1 MSVLGE
7 KMTTVTKAA
16 VISPAPI
23 RSIDSIFTGTRTYA
37 FVLNHEAVQP
47 DMPAAG
53 AVPEYWEAAKA
64 ELSAADSVLAEV
76 IARNEEPVLSSKG
89 DLFITLVSSIVSQQI
104 STAAARTIWS
114 RFEGLVGEV
123 NPKSV
128 LSRSHEELRGCGLS
142 GRKAE
147 YILGIAEAWQ
157 SGYADIDWDGLSDEE
172 AMAALIEL
180 RGVGTWTA
188 EMILIFTLL
197 RPDVFPVGDIGV
209 VRAVERLYSEGE
221 RMSNDELIAKSQD
234 WRPWRTVATWYL
246 WRSIDPEPVQ
256 Y

>member
-1 MSVLGE
+1 
-7 KMTTVTKAA
+7 
-16 VISPAPI
+16 
-23 RSIDSIFTGTRTYA
+23 
-37 FVLNHEAVQP
+37 
-47 DMPAAG
+47 MPAAG
-53 AVPEYWEAAKA
+53 EVPSYWDAAKA
-64 ELSAADSVLAEV
+64 DLSATDSALAEV
-76 IARNEEPVLSSKG
+76 IARNAVPALSSKG
-89 DLFITLVSSIVSQQI
+89 DLFLNLVSAIVSQQI
-104 STAAARTIWS
+104 STAAARTIWGK
-114 RFEGLVGEV
+114 FESLVGEV

-128 LSRSHEELRGCGLS
+128 LSHSHEELRGCGLS
-142 GRKAE
+142 GRKTE

-157 SGYADIDWDGLSDEE
+157 SGYANIDWDEMSDVEV
-172 AMAALIEL
+172 MAALIKL
-180 RGVGTWTA
+180 RGVGTWTV

-197 RPDVFPVGDIGV
+197 RPDVFPVSDIGV

>member
-1 MSVLGE
+1 
-7 KMTTVTKAA
+7 
-16 VISPAPI
+16 
-23 RSIDSIFTGTRTYA
+23 
-37 FVLNHEAVQP
+37 
-47 DMPAAG
+47 MPAAG
-53 AVPEYWEAAKA
+53 AVPEYWEVAKA

-172 AMAALIEL
+172 VMAALIEL
-180 RGVGTWTA
+180 RGVGVWTA
-188 EMILIFTLL
+188 EMVLIFTLL

-221 RMSNDELIAKSQD
+221 RMSNDELIAKSRD
-234 WRPWRTVATWYL
+234 WKPWRTVATWYL

>member
-1 MSVLGE
+1 
-7 KMTTVTKAA
+7 
-16 VISPAPI
+16 
-23 RSIDSIFTGTRTYA
+23 
-37 FVLNHEAVQP
+37 
-47 DMPAAG
+47 MPAAG
-53 AVPEYWEAAKA
+53 EVPEYWDAAKA
-64 ELSAADSVLAEV
+64 DLSATDSALGEV
-76 IARNEEPVLSSKG
+76 IAQNEEPALSSKG
-89 DLFITLVSSIVSQQI
+89 DLFLNLVSAIVSQQI
-104 STAAARTIWS
+104 STAAARTIWG

-147 YILGIAEAWQ
+147 YILEIAEAWQ
-157 SGYADIDWDGLSDEE
+157 SGYADIDWDEASDVEVME
-172 AMAALIEL
+172 ALTGL
-180 RGVGTWTA
+180 RGVGAWTA
-188 EMILIFTLL
+188 EMVLIFTLL

-209 VRAVERLYSEGE
+209 VRAVERLYSGGE

>member
-1 MSVLGE
+1 MPTAGE
-7 KMTTVTKAA
+7 
-16 VISPAPI
+16 
-23 RSIDSIFTGTRTYA
+23 
-37 FVLNHEAVQP
+37 
-47 DMPAAG
+47 
-53 AVPEYWEAAKA
+53 VPEYWDAAKVD
-64 ELSAADSVLAEV
+64 LSATDSSLAEI
-76 IARNEEPVLSSKG
+76 IARYEEPVLSSKG
-89 DLFITLVSSIVSQQI
+89 DLFLNLVSAIVGQQI
-104 STAAARTIWS
+104 STIAARTVWI
-114 RFEGLVGEV
+114 RFENLVGEV

-172 AMAALIEL
+172 VMDALIKL
-180 RGVGTWTA
+180 RGVGIWTA
-188 EMILIFTLL
+188 EMVLIFTLL

>member
-1 MSVLGE
+1 
-7 KMTTVTKAA
+7 
-16 VISPAPI
+16 
-23 RSIDSIFTGTRTYA
+23 
-37 FVLNHEAVQP
+37 
-47 DMPAAG
+47 MPAAG
-53 AVPEYWEAAKA
+53 EVPEYWEAAKA
-64 ELSAADSVLAEV
+64 DLSATDSALAEV
-76 IARNEEPVLSSKG
+76 ITQNEEPALSSKG
-89 DLFITLVSSIVSQQI
+89 DLFLNLVSAIVSQQI
-104 STAAARTIWS
+104 STAAARTIWG
-114 RFEGLVGEV
+114 RFEGLVEEV

-147 YILGIAEAWQ
+147 YILEIAEAWQ
-157 SGYADIDWDGLSDEE
+157 SGYADIDWDEASDVEVME
-172 AMAALIEL
+172 ALTGL
-180 RGVGTWTA
+180 RGVGAWTA
-188 EMILIFTLL
+188 EMVLIFTLL

-209 VRAVERLYSEGE
+209 VRAVERLYSGGE

>member
-1 MSVLGE
+1 VD
-7 KMTTVTKAA
+7 V
-16 VISPAPI
+16 
-23 RSIDSIFTGTRTYA
+23 
-37 FVLNHEAVQP
+37 
-47 DMPAAG
+47 
-53 AVPEYWEAAKA
+53 AKA
-64 ELSAADSVLAEV
+64 DLSATDSALAEV
-76 IARNEEPVLSSKG
+76 IARNGKPALSSKG
-89 DLFITLVSSIVSQQI
+89 DLFLSLVSAIVSQQI
-104 STAAARTIWS
+104 STAAARTIWG
-114 RFEGLVGEV
+114 RFEDLVGEV
-123 NPKSV
+123 KPKSV

-157 SGYADIDWDGLSDEE
+157 SGYADIDWDEMSDVEV
-172 AMAALIEL
+172 MAALIKL
-180 RGVGTWTA
+180 RGVGTWTV

-197 RPDVFPVGDIGV
+197 RPDVFPVSDIGV

>member
-1 MSVLGE
+1 
-7 KMTTVTKAA
+7 
-16 VISPAPI
+16 
-23 RSIDSIFTGTRTYA
+23 
-37 FVLNHEAVQP
+37 
-47 DMPAAG
+47 MPAAG
-53 AVPEYWEAAKA
+53 EVPEYWEAAKA
-64 ELSAADSVLAEV
+64 DLSATDSALAEV
-76 IARNEEPVLSSKG
+76 ITQNEEPALSSKG
-89 DLFITLVSSIVSQQI
+89 DLFLNLVSAIVSQQI
-104 STAAARTIWS
+104 STVAARTIWG

-147 YILGIAEAWQ
+147 YILEIAEAWQ
-157 SGYADIDWDGLSDEE
+157 SGYADIDWDEASDVEVME
-172 AMAALIEL
+172 ALTGL
-180 RGVGTWTA
+180 RGVGAWTA
-188 EMILIFTLL
+188 EMVLIFTLL

-209 VRAVERLYSEGE
+209 VRAVERLYSGGE

-234 WRPWRTVATWYL
+234 WKPWRTVATWYL

>member
-1 MSVLGE
+1 
-7 KMTTVTKAA
+7 
-16 VISPAPI
+16 
-23 RSIDSIFTGTRTYA
+23 
-37 FVLNHEAVQP
+37 
-47 DMPAAG
+47 MPAAG
-53 AVPEYWEAAKA
+53 EVPPYWDAAKA
-64 ELSAADSVLAEV
+64 DLSATDSALAEV
-76 IARNEEPVLSSKG
+76 IARNAVPALSSKG
-89 DLFITLVSSIVSQQI
+89 DLFLNLVSAIVSQQI
-104 STAAARTIWS
+104 STAAARTIWG
-114 RFEGLVGEV
+114 RFESLVGEV

-128 LSRSHEELRGCGLS
+128 LSHSHEELRGCGLS

-157 SGYADIDWDGLSDEE
+157 SGYADIDWDEMSDVEV
-172 AMAALIEL
+172 MAALIKL
-180 RGVGTWTA
+180 RGVGTWTV

-197 RPDVFPVGDIGV
+197 RPDVFPVSDIGV

>member
-1 MSVLGE
+1 
-7 KMTTVTKAA
+7 
-16 VISPAPI
+16 
-23 RSIDSIFTGTRTYA
+23 
-37 FVLNHEAVQP
+37 
-47 DMPAAG
+47 MPAAG
-53 AVPEYWEAAKA
+53 EVPPYWDAAKA
-64 ELSAADSVLAEV
+64 DLSATDSALAEV
-76 IARNEEPVLSSKG
+76 IARNAVPALSSKG
-89 DLFITLVSSIVSQQI
+89 DLFLNLVSAIVSQQI
-104 STAAARTIWS
+104 STTAARTIWG
-114 RFEGLVGEV
+114 RFEILVSEV

-128 LSRSHEELRGCGLS
+128 LSHSHEELRGCGLS

-157 SGYADIDWDGLSDEE
+157 SGYADIDWDEMSDVEV
-172 AMAALIEL
+172 MAALIKL
-180 RGVGTWTA
+180 RGVGTWTV

-197 RPDVFPVGDIGV
+197 RPDVFPVSDIGV

>member
-1 MSVLGE
+1 MPTAG
-7 KMTTVTKAA
+7 
-16 VISPAPI
+16 
-23 RSIDSIFTGTRTYA
+23 SI
-37 FVLNHEAVQP
+37 
-47 DMPAAG
+47 
-53 AVPEYWEAAKA
+53 PEYWVTAKA

-89 DLFITLVSSIVSQQI
+89 DMFLSLISAIVSQQI
-104 STAAARTIWS
+104 STTAARTIWG

-128 LSRSHEELRGCGLS
+128 LSLGHEELRGCGLS

-157 SGYADIDWDGLSDEE
+157 SGYADIDWDGMSDEE
-172 AMAALIEL
+172 VMAALIEL

-209 VRAVERLYSEGE
+209 VRAVERLYSGGE
-221 RMSNDELIAKSQD
+221 RMSNDDLIAKSRD

>member
-1 MSVLGE
+1 
-7 KMTTVTKAA
+7 
-16 VISPAPI
+16 
-23 RSIDSIFTGTRTYA
+23 
-37 FVLNHEAVQP
+37 
-47 DMPAAG
+47 MPAAG
-53 AVPEYWEAAKA
+53 EVPEYWEAAKA
-64 ELSAADSVLAEV
+64 DLSATDSALAEV
-76 IARNEEPVLSSKG
+76 ITQNEEPALSSKG
-89 DLFITLVSSIVSQQI
+89 DLFLNLVSAIVSQQI
-104 STAAARTIWS
+104 STAAARTIWG

-147 YILGIAEAWQ
+147 YILEIAEAWQ
-157 SGYADIDWDGLSDEE
+157 SGYADIDWDEASDVEVME
-172 AMAALIEL
+172 ALTGL
-180 RGVGTWTA
+180 RGVGAWTA
-188 EMILIFTLL
+188 EMVLIFTLL

-221 RMSNDELIAKSQD
+221 RMSNDELMAKSQD
-234 WRPWRTVATWYL
+234 WKPWRTVATWYL

>member
-1 MSVLGE
+1 
-7 KMTTVTKAA
+7 
-16 VISPAPI
+16 
-23 RSIDSIFTGTRTYA
+23 
-37 FVLNHEAVQP
+37 
-47 DMPAAG
+47 MPAAG
-53 AVPEYWEAAKA
+53 EVPEYWEAAKA
-64 ELSAADSVLAEV
+64 DLSATDSALAEV
-76 IARNEEPVLSSKG
+76 ITQNEEPALSSKG
-89 DLFITLVSSIVSQQI
+89 DLFLNLVSAIVSQQI
-104 STAAARTIWS
+104 STAAARTIWG
-114 RFEGLVGEV
+114 RFEGLVEEV

-172 AMAALIEL
+172 VMSALIEL
-180 RGVGTWTA
+180 RGVGVWTA
-188 EMILIFTLL
+188 EMVLIFTLL

-209 VRAVERLYSEGE
+209 VRAVERLYSGGE
-221 RMSNDELIAKSQD
+221 RMNNDDLIAKSRD

>member
-1 MSVLGE
+1 MPVAGE
-7 KMTTVTKAA
+7 
-16 VISPAPI
+16 
-23 RSIDSIFTGTRTYA
+23 
-37 FVLNHEAVQP
+37 
-47 DMPAAG
+47 
-53 AVPEYWEAAKA
+53 VPEYWSAAKVD
-64 ELSAADSVLAEV
+64 LSVADSALAKI
-76 IARNEEPVLSSKG
+76 IARNEEAILSSKG
-89 DLFITLVSSIVSQQI
+89 DLFLNLVSAIVGQQI
-104 STAAARTIWS
+104 STAAARTIWG

-157 SGYADIDWDGLSDEE
+157 SGYADIDWDEMSDVEV
-172 AMAALIEL
+172 MAALIKL
-180 RGVGTWTA
+180 RGVGTWTV

-246 WRSIDPEPVQ
+246 WRSIDPE
-256 Y
+256 

>member
-1 MSVLGE
+1 MPTAGSIPGYW
-7 KMTTVTKAA
+7 VT
-16 VISPAPI
+16 
-23 RSIDSIFTGTRTYA
+23 
-37 FVLNHEAVQP
+37 
-47 DMPAAG
+47 
-53 AVPEYWEAAKA
+53 AKA

-89 DLFITLVSSIVSQQI
+89 DLFLNLVSAVVGQQI
-104 STAAARTIWS
+104 STTAARTIWG

-147 YILGIAEAWQ
+147 YILEIAEAWQ
-157 SGYADIDWDGLSDEE
+157 SGYADIDWDESSDVEVME
-172 AMAALIEL
+172 ALTGL
-180 RGVGTWTA
+180 RGVGAWTA
-188 EMILIFTLL
+188 EMVLIFTLL

-209 VRAVERLYSEGE
+209 VRAVERLYSGGE

-234 WRPWRTVATWYL
+234 WKPWRTVATWYL

>member
-1 MSVLGE
+1 MPTAGSIPGYW
-7 KMTTVTKAA
+7 VT
-16 VISPAPI
+16 
-23 RSIDSIFTGTRTYA
+23 
-37 FVLNHEAVQP
+37 
-47 DMPAAG
+47 
-53 AVPEYWEAAKA
+53 AKA

-76 IARNEEPVLSSKG
+76 IALNEEPALSSKG
-89 DLFITLVSSIVSQQI
+89 DLFLNLVSAIVSQQI
-104 STAAARTIWS
+104 STTAARTIWG

-128 LSRSHEELRGCGLS
+128 LSLGHEELRGCGLS

-157 SGYADIDWDGLSDEE
+157 SGYADIDWDGLNDEE
-172 AMAALIEL
+172 VMAALIEL

-197 RPDVFPVGDIGV
+197 RSDVFPVGDIGV
-209 VRAVERLYSEGE
+209 VRAVERLYSGGE
-221 RMSNDELIAKSQD
+221 RMNNDDLIAKSRD

>member
-1 MSVLGE
+1 MPTAGSIPGYW
-7 KMTTVTKAA
+7 VT
-16 VISPAPI
+16 
-23 RSIDSIFTGTRTYA
+23 
-37 FVLNHEAVQP
+37 
-47 DMPAAG
+47 
-53 AVPEYWEAAKA
+53 AKA

-89 DLFITLVSSIVSQQI
+89 DLFLNLVSAVVGQQI
-104 STAAARTIWS
+104 STTAARTIWG
-114 RFEGLVGEV
+114 RFESLVEEV

-128 LSRSHEELRGCGLS
+128 LSRSHEELRACGLS

-157 SGYADIDWDGLSDEE
+157 SGYADIDWDDLSDEE
-172 AMAALIEL
+172 VMAALIEL

-209 VRAVERLYSEGE
+209 VRAVERLYSGGE
-221 RMSNDELIAKSQD
+221 RMSNDDLIAKSQD

-246 WRSIDPEPVQ
+246 WRSIDPVPVQ

>member
-1 MSVLGE
+1 MPTAGSIPGYW
-7 KMTTVTKAA
+7 VT
-16 VISPAPI
+16 
-23 RSIDSIFTGTRTYA
+23 
-37 FVLNHEAVQP
+37 
-47 DMPAAG
+47 
-53 AVPEYWEAAKA
+53 AKA

-76 IARNEEPVLSSKG
+76 IALNEEPALSSKG
-89 DLFITLVSSIVSQQI
+89 DLFLNLVSAIVSQQI
-104 STAAARTIWS
+104 STTAARTIWG
-114 RFEGLVGEV
+114 RFESLVEEV

-157 SGYADIDWDGLSDEE
+157 SGDADIDWAGLNDEE
-172 AMAALIEL
+172 VMAALIEL

-209 VRAVERLYSEGE
+209 VRAVERLYSGGE
-221 RMSNDELIAKSQD
+221 RMSNDDLIAKSQD

>member
-1 MSVLGE
+1 
-7 KMTTVTKAA
+7 
-16 VISPAPI
+16 
-23 RSIDSIFTGTRTYA
+23 
-37 FVLNHEAVQP
+37 
-47 DMPAAG
+47 MPAAG
-53 AVPEYWEAAKA
+53 EVPQYWDAAKA
-64 ELSAADSVLAEV
+64 DLSATDSALAEV
-76 IARNEEPVLSSKG
+76 IARNAEPVLSSKG
-89 DLFITLVSSIVSQQI
+89 DLFLNLVSAIVSQQI
-104 STAAARTIWS
+104 STAAARTIWG
-114 RFEGLVGEV
+114 RFESLVGEV

-128 LSRSHEELRGCGLS
+128 LSHSHEELRRCGLS

-157 SGYADIDWDGLSDEE
+157 SGYADTDWDEMSDVEV
-172 AMAALIEL
+172 MAALIKL
-180 RGVGTWTA
+180 RGVGTWTV

-197 RPDVFPVGDIGV
+197 RPDVFPVSDIGV
-209 VRAVERLYSEGE
+209 VRAVERLYSKGE

>member
-1 MSVLGE
+1 
-7 KMTTVTKAA
+7 
-16 VISPAPI
+16 
-23 RSIDSIFTGTRTYA
+23 
-37 FVLNHEAVQP
+37 
-47 DMPAAG
+47 MPAAG
-53 AVPEYWEAAKA
+53 EVPPYWDAAKA
-64 ELSAADSVLAEV
+64 DLSATDSALAEV
-76 IARNEEPVLSSKG
+76 IARNAVPALSSKG
-89 DLFITLVSSIVSQQI
+89 DLFLNLVSAIVSQQI
-104 STAAARTIWS
+104 STAAARTIWG
-114 RFEGLVGEV
+114 RFEILVGEV

-128 LSRSHEELRGCGLS
+128 LSHSHEELRGCGLS

-157 SGYADIDWDGLSDEE
+157 SGYADIDWDEMSDVEV
-172 AMAALIEL
+172 MAALIKL
-180 RGVGTWTA
+180 RGVGTWTV

-197 RPDVFPVGDIGV
+197 RPDVFPVSDIGV

>member
-1 MSVLGE
+1 
-7 KMTTVTKAA
+7 
-16 VISPAPI
+16 
-23 RSIDSIFTGTRTYA
+23 
-37 FVLNHEAVQP
+37 
-47 DMPAAG
+47 MPAAG
-53 AVPEYWEAAKA
+53 EVPEYWEAAKA
-64 ELSAADSVLAEV
+64 DLSATDSALAEV
-76 IARNEEPVLSSKG
+76 ITQNEEPALSSKG
-89 DLFITLVSSIVSQQI
+89 DLFLNLVSAIVSQQI
-104 STAAARTIWS
+104 STAAARTIWG

-147 YILGIAEAWQ
+147 YILEIAEAWQ
-157 SGYADIDWDGLSDEE
+157 SGYADIDWDEASDVEVME
-172 AMAALIEL
+172 ALTGL
-180 RGVGTWTA
+180 RGVGAWTA
-188 EMILIFTLL
+188 EMVLIFTLL

-209 VRAVERLYSEGE
+209 VRAVERLYSGGE

>member
-89 DLFITLVSSIVSQQI
+89 NLFITLVSSIVSQQI

>member
-1 MSVLGE
+1 MPTAGSIPGYW
-7 KMTTVTKAA
+7 VT
-16 VISPAPI
+16 
-23 RSIDSIFTGTRTYA
+23 
-37 FVLNHEAVQP
+37 
-47 DMPAAG
+47 
-53 AVPEYWEAAKA
+53 AKA

-89 DLFITLVSSIVSQQI
+89 DMFLSLISAIVSQQI
-104 STAAARTIWS
+104 STTAARTIWG

-128 LSRSHEELRGCGLS
+128 LSRGHEELRGCGLS

-157 SGYADIDWDGLSDEE
+157 SGYADIDWDDLSDEE
-172 AMAALIEL
+172 VMAALIEL

-209 VRAVERLYSEGE
+209 VRAVERLYSGGE
-221 RMSNDELIAKSQD
+221 RMNNDDLIAKSRD

>member
-1 MSVLGE
+1 M
-7 KMTTVTKAA
+7 
-16 VISPAPI
+16 
-23 RSIDSIFTGTRTYA
+23 
-37 FVLNHEAVQP
+37 NHEAVQP

-172 AMAALIEL
+172 VMAALIEL

>member
-1 MSVLGE
+1 
-7 KMTTVTKAA
+7 
-16 VISPAPI
+16 
-23 RSIDSIFTGTRTYA
+23 
-37 FVLNHEAVQP
+37 
-47 DMPAAG
+47 MPAAG
-53 AVPEYWEAAKA
+53 EVPEYWDAAKA
-64 ELSAADSVLAEV
+64 DLSATDSVLAGV
-76 IARNEEPVLSSKG
+76 IARNEESVLSSKG
-89 DLFITLVSSIVSQQI
+89 DLFLNLVSAIVSQQI
-104 STAAARTIWS
+104 STTAARTIWG

-147 YILGIAEAWQ
+147 YILEIAEAWQ
-157 SGYADIDWDGLSDEE
+157 SGYADIDWDEASDVEVME
-172 AMAALIEL
+172 ALTGL
-180 RGVGTWTA
+180 RGVGAWTA
-188 EMILIFTLL
+188 EMVLIFTLL

-234 WRPWRTVATWYL
+234 WKPWRTVATWYL

>member
-1 MSVLGE
+1 MPTAGSIPGYW
-7 KMTTVTKAA
+7 VT
-16 VISPAPI
+16 
-23 RSIDSIFTGTRTYA
+23 
-37 FVLNHEAVQP
+37 
-47 DMPAAG
+47 
-53 AVPEYWEAAKA
+53 AKA

-89 DLFITLVSSIVSQQI
+89 DLFLNLVSAIVSQQI
-104 STAAARTIWS
+104 STTAARTIWG

-123 NPKSV
+123 HPKSV

-147 YILGIAEAWQ
+147 YILEIAEAWQ
-157 SGYADIDWDGLSDEE
+157 NGYADINWDGLSDEE
-172 AMAALIEL
+172 VMDALVEL

-188 EMILIFTLL
+188 EMVLIFTLL